1 MSGHALL
8 SASGAHKWLHCSPS
22 ARLEQMYPDH
32 ETESA
37 AEGTAAHALAEY
49 KLKTAL
55 DQNVE
60 RPTSLFET
68 DEMNVCTDDYV
79 AFVLERIAQAK
90 HHCADPIV
98 LIEQH
103 LDFSCYVP
111 QGFGTGDVVIV
122 GDGVLHI
129 IDFKYGRGVLVDAA
143 ENPQMMLYALGAL
156 QQFGNLYD
164 MKQARMTIFQ
174 PRRENVSTWS
184 IPISE
189 LLTWADAI
197 LKPRAVLAYDGKGD
211 YCPGDWCTF
220 CKAAVKCRARAESK
234 LSLAKYEF
242 ALPPLLT
249 DEEIEEILLHVDD
262 LNKWANDVIGYA
274 TDAAVNHGKTWRGFK
289 LVEGRSIRRFTDE
302 SAVAQK
308 AIAAGY
314 RDIYRQSMIP
324 LTDLERVMG
333 KEQFQALLGRFVVK
347 PRGKPTLV
355 PVSDKRQP
363 IRISNAHQEFK
374 EDIEHG

>member
-22 ARLEQMYPDH
+22 ARLEQTYADH
-32 ETESA
+32 ESEAA

-55 DQNVE
+55 NQQAE
-60 RPTSLFET
+60 RPKSQYET
-68 DEMNVCTDDYV
+68 NEMNACADDYV
-79 AFVLERIAQAK
+79 AFVLESIAQIK
-90 HHCADPIV
+90 LLCCDPIV

-111 QGFGTGDVVIV
+111 DGFGTGDVVIV
-122 GDGVLHI
+122 GDGILHI

-164 MKQARMTIFQ
+164 MNQACMTIFQ

-189 LLTWADAI
+189 LITWADSI
-197 LKPRAVLAYDGKGD
+197 LKPRAVLAYDGRGD
-211 YCPGDWCTF
+211 FCPGDWCTF
-220 CKAAVKCRARAESK
+220 CKATQKCRARAESK
-234 LSLAKYEF
+234 LFLAKYEF

-249 DEEIEEILLHVDD
+249 DEEIEEILLRVDD
-262 LNKWANDVIGYA
+262 LNRWANDVIGYA
-274 TDAAVNHGKTWRGFK
+274 TDAAVNHGKAWRGFK

-302 SAVAQK
+302 SAAAQT
-308 AIAAGY
+308 ALTAGY
-314 RDIYRQSMIP
+314 RNIYRQSMIP
-324 LTDLERVMG
+324 LTDMERLMG
-333 KEQFQALLGRFVVK
+333 KEQFGAILGRFVIK
-347 PRGKPTLV
+347 TPGKPTLV
-355 PVSDKRQP
+355 PASDRRQAMN
-363 IRISNAHQEFK
+363 ISNAQQEFK

>member
-1 MSGHALL
+1 LSRHALL

-22 ARLEQMYPDH
+22 ARLEQSYPDH

-37 AEGTAAHALAEY
+37 AEGTVAHALAEY

-68 DEMNVCTDDYV
+68 DEMNACTDDYV

-90 HHCADPIV
+90 LHCSDPIV

-156 QQFGNLYD
+156 QQFGNLYEIERA
-164 MKQARMTIFQ
+164 QMTIFQ

-184 IPISE
+184 ITISE
-189 LLTWADAI
+189 LLTWADSI

-242 ALPPLLT
+242 ALPPLLS

-302 SAVAQK
+302 SAVAQT

-333 KEQFQALLGRFVVK
+333 KEQFQELLGRFVVK
-347 PRGKPTLV
+347 PPGKPTLV
-355 PVSDKRQP
+355 PISDKRQP
-363 IRISNAHQEFK
+363 ICISNAHQEFK

>member
-1 MSGHALL
+1 MSRHALL

-22 ARLEQMYPDH
+22 ARLEQSYPDH

-37 AEGTAAHALAEY
+37 AEGTVAHALAEY

-68 DEMNVCTDDYV
+68 DEMNACTDDYV

-90 HHCADPIV
+90 LHCSDPIV

-156 QQFGNLYD
+156 QQFGNLYEIERA
-164 MKQARMTIFQ
+164 QMTIFQ

-184 IPISE
+184 ITISE
-189 LLTWADAI
+189 LLTWADSI

-242 ALPPLLT
+242 ALPPLLS

-302 SAVAQK
+302 SAVAQT

-333 KEQFQALLGRFVVK
+333 KEQFQELLGRFVVK
-347 PRGKPTLV
+347 PPGKPTLV
-355 PVSDKRQP
+355 PISDKRQP
-363 IRISNAHQEFK
+363 ICISNAHQEFK

>member
-1 MSGHALL
+1 
-8 SASGAHKWLHCSPS
+8 
-22 ARLEQMYPDH
+22 
-32 ETESA
+32 
-37 AEGTAAHALAEY
+37 
-49 KLKTAL
+49 
-55 DQNVE
+55 
-60 RPTSLFET
+60 
-68 DEMNVCTDDYV
+68 
-79 AFVLERIAQAK
+79 
-90 HHCADPIV
+90 
-98 LIEQH
+98 
-103 LDFSCYVP
+103 
-111 QGFGTGDVVIV
+111 
-122 GDGVLHI
+122 
-129 IDFKYGRGVLVDAA
+129 
-143 ENPQMMLYALGAL
+143 MMLYALGAL

-164 MKQARMTIFQ
+164 MKQARMTIIQ

-197 LKPRAVLAYDGKGD
+197 LKPRAVLAFDGKGD

-249 DEEIEEILLHVDD
+249 DEEIEEILLRVDD

-289 LVEGRSIRRFTDE
+289 LVEGRSIRRFSDE

-333 KEQFQALLGRFVVK
+333 KEQFQELLGRFVVK
-347 PRGKPTLV
+347 PQGKPTLV
-355 PVSDKRQP
+355 PISDKRQP
-363 IRISNAHQEFK
+363 IRISNVHQEFK

>member
-22 ARLEQMYPDH
+22 ACLEQTYADR
-32 ETESA
+32 ESEAA

-55 DQNVE
+55 NQQAE
-60 RPTSLFET
+60 RPKSQYET
-68 DEMNVCTDDYV
+68 DEMNVCTENYV
-79 AFVLERIAQAK
+79 EFVLESIAQARLL
-90 HHCADPIV
+90 CRDPIV

-111 QGFGTGDVVIV
+111 DGFGTGDAMIV

-164 MKQARMTIFQ
+164 MNQASMTIFQ

-189 LLTWADAI
+189 LLSWADSI
-197 LKPRAVLAYDGKGD
+197 LKPRAGLAYDGRGD
-211 YCPGDWCTF
+211 FCPGDWCTF
-220 CKAAVKCRARAESK
+220 CKAAVKCRARGESK

-249 DEEIEEILLHVDD
+249 DEEIEDILLRVDD
-262 LNKWANDVIGYA
+262 LNRWANDIIGYA

-289 LVEGRSIRRFTDE
+289 LVESRSMRRFLDE
-302 SAVAQK
+302 EAVAKTAQ
-308 AIAAGY
+308 AAGY

-324 LTDLERVMG
+324 LTDMERLMG
-333 KEQFQALLGRFVVK
+333 KEQFGAILGRFVIK
-347 PRGKPTLV
+347 LPGKPTLV
-355 PVSDKRQP
+355 PSSDKRQP
-363 IRISNAHQEFK
+363 INVSNTHQEFK